1 MKKLIFRKIF
11 KDTTFLFILLSI
23 SLGVIVWTL
32 QAVNYLDYVTQDGHG
47 LKTYFLYSIFN
58 FPKIV
63 HRLIPFVFFISL
75 FLIIT
80 GYELKN
86 ELVIFWTNGITK
98 LKFANKIIYI
108 SIILFFFQI
117 FIGSF
122 VSPLFQYKSRMHLK
136 NSDINFFSSLIKEG
150 KFINAVSGL
159 TIFIES
165 KNIDGTFKNI
175 FIDDSSKKNTK
186 MIYARNGKI
195 VDTNNKKIFKLS
207 KGKVINKEKS
217 KINVFEFDKIDF
229 SLSEYSSNTIL
240 VPKIQEISS
249 TELIFCS
256 LKTTLKIEIDKKIR
270 ILNCTTSLIE
280 EVNQELFKRFYK
292 PIYIP
297 LIAIICSFLIILP
310 KSSRNYK
317 SQSRLIF
324 LFGFLILIFSETT
337 LRYSTNSNLF
347 MAMYIILPWIFFLII
362 YTIFYM
368 KVKNV

>member
-1 MKKLIFRKIF
+1 
-11 KDTTFLFILLSI
+11 
-23 SLGVIVWTL
+23 
-32 QAVNYLDYVTQDGHG
+32 
-47 LKTYFLYSIFN
+47 
-58 FPKIV
+58 
-63 HRLIPFVFFISL
+63 
-75 FLIIT
+75 
-80 GYELKN
+80 
-86 ELVIFWTNGITK
+86 
-98 LKFANKIIYI
+98 
-108 SIILFFFQI
+108 
-117 FIGSF
+117 
-122 VSPLFQYKSRMHLK
+122 
-136 NSDINFFSSLIKEG
+136 
-150 KFINAVSGL
+150 
-159 TIFIES
+159 
-165 KNIDGTFKNI
+165 
-175 FIDDSSKKNTK
+175 
-186 MIYARNGKI
+186 
-195 VDTNNKKIFKLS
+195 
-207 KGKVINKEKS
+207 
-217 KINVFEFDKIDF
+217 
-229 SLSEYSSNTIL
+229 